1 MLNKVFLMG
10 RLTRDPE
17 LRYTQRGTSVT
28 NFSLAV
34 DRDFKGSDGEKQ
46 VDFIDCI
53 AWRKT
58 AEFVS
63 NYFDKGRMAVV
74 VGILQVR
81 EWTDKEG
88 DKRRKTEVIVES
100 IYFADSKKKDPL
112 DALKGSAGDAYEE
125 VEGNGELPF

>member
-17 LRYTQRGTSVT
+17 IRYTQSGTSVT

-58 AEFVS
+58 SEFVS

-74 VGILQVR
+74 VGSLQVR
-81 EWTDKEG
+81 DWTDKEG
-88 DKRRKTEVIVES
+88 NKRRKTEVIVEK

-112 DALKGSAGDAYEE
+112 DALKDSAGDAYEE
-125 VEGNGELPF
+125 DEGGIPF